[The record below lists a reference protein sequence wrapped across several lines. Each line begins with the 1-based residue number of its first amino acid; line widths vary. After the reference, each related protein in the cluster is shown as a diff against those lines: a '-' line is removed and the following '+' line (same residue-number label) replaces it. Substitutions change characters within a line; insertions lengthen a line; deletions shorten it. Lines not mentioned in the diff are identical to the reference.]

1 MASGRPHTWVTH
13 GGRYSIMAVALGT
26 ATALVAGHMSD
37 RIGGKKSLL
46 AGCGLAAPT
55 YVPSK
60 HFDIDAER
68 HD

>member
-1 MASGRPHTWVTH
+1 
-13 GGRYSIMAVALGT
+13 MAVALGT